1 MTATGKRGI
10 AFHLFLAWL
19 LVAGGR
25 TMCMAADAD
34 PKAPQA
40 PAGLRIGFFGYWSGE
55 TAAVVKAGGANDRFV
70 PASSGSGS
78 ALGFVK
84 AGGAAAVGKQA
95 AQSLEKGEV
104 DALVICFWSSYPGR
118 WDGHVGEQS
127 TLSQLADLGKKNNP
141 EFRILWHA
149 FMMPSHDKPR
159 TEGGKYVFNLRKT
172 KENLGN
178 DRKQLEAEVDG
189 VNKRH
194 GKRVACIIPF
204 ADAAITLMD
213 QIADG
218 KFPGITDPA
227 DLFPDHDDWAPGRQL
242 LALSAYCHYATL
254 CGKSP
259 EGLKVPFGEFKFSSK
274 GKPSRSLGVPTD
286 EENAIL
292 QKLAWETV
300 SKYPYAGIA
309 NTK

>member
-1 MTATGKRGI
+1 MTATEKRGI
-10 AFHLFLAWL
+10 AFHLFLVWL

-55 TAAVVKAGGANDRFV
+55 TAAVVKAAGGANDRFV
-70 PASSGSGS
+70 PAAMGS
-78 ALGFVK
+78 ASALPFMKV
-84 AGGAAAVGKQA
+84 GGAAAVGKRA
-95 AQSLEKGEV
+95 AQSLEQGEV
-104 DALVICFWSSYPGR
+104 DALVICLWSSYPGR
-118 WDGHVGEQS
+118 WEGHVGEQS

-149 FMMPSHDKPR
+149 FMMPSLDKPR
-159 TEGGKYVFNLRKT
+159 TQGGKYVFNLPKT
-172 KENLGN
+172 KEGLGN
-178 DRKQLEAEVDG
+178 DRRQLEAEVDG

-194 GKRVACIIPF
+194 GRRVACIIPF
-204 ADAAITLMD
+204 ADAALTLMD
-213 QIADG
+213 QIAAG
-218 KFPGITDPA
+218 KFPGLTDPGA
-227 DLFPDHDDWAPGRQL
+227 LFPDDDSWSPGRQL

-259 EGLKVPFGEFKFSSK
+259 VGLKVPFGEFQYGSK
-274 GKPSRSLGVPTD
+274 GKAPRSLGALTD
-286 EENAIL
+286 EEDAIL
-292 QKLAWETV
+292 QRIAWETV

-309 NTK
+309 K